1 MNILEA
7 QKRNKDLKAKQLR
20 RSGII
25 PVSLYGS
32 DIENSLL
39 LQVTEA
45 EAKKLLRF
53 NSKDSKVIVQVDDKK
68 TYALLREITY
78 NPLGSQIESLS
89 FQKLIEDE
97 KVSSTA
103 QIVLVNKEKVPH
115 YIQESLF
122 EISYKAYPSSLIDKI
137 EIDLEGME
145 LGDTVRVKDLDIAK
159 NDNIELMTELD
170 EVILSIIENK
180 TIEEPD
186 EEEEEAEAE
195 GTQEA

>member
-7 QKRNKDLKAKQLR
+7 EKRNNDLKAKQLR
-20 RSGII
+20 RLGII

-39 LQVTEA
+39 LQITET

-53 NSKDSKVIVQVDDKK
+53 TSKDSKVILQVGDKK

-78 NPLGSQIESLS
+78 SPLGNQIENLS

-103 QIVLVNKEKVPH
+103 QIVLVNKEKIPH
-115 YIQESLF
+115 YIQQSLF

-137 EIDLEGME
+137 DIDLEGMNA
-145 LGDTVRVKDLDIAK
+145 GDSVKVNDLDIAK
-159 NDNIELMTELD
+159 NADIELITEPD

-180 TIEEPD
+180 IEDEPD
-186 EEEEEAEAE
+186 EENNTEE
-195 GTQEA
+195 TQEA